1 MEVQSYRLTFHRPL
15 HGAQI
20 HKLILYLQKEL
31 GLSEDN
37 LKRLLA
43 SPPRTLV
50 EVPSLQEADR
60 LQAELEKLGCFV
72 VFDGLLSYDN
82 VPFPIPRELAGT
94 IQAELSKTLRCAGNL
109 AFFSVQIK
117 AEDPTVILPSMLG
130 RLPVRIAGRLR
141 DSDTVIG
148 IDNNR
153 LIILAFYTD
162 RKGIP
167 IVQNKIIN
175 ALVEHVGENIRICIG
190 VSLFPEDART
200 LKDLI
205 VLSESN
211 HLEWENNLYF
221 TPEKPVHTPEDAE
234 TPTPAADPDDSSPL
248 TDCLTKARGRIFQR
262 LLNMSPRT
270 LWPGLSQLSRARQ
283 RAFLD
288 RMPYDCPLLPVLKR
302 LIEAESKPAP
312 DKRVGQHFEAIIHQM
327 QMEEGLIERNKSQE
341 EILSSLDRLED
352 LPTLPSVAMEI
363 FEITSNPEFSVA
375 ELARVTMNDPAL
387 TSKLLKIVN
396 SAFFGSQQKITSVQK
411 AAVLLGS
418 DEIVDITFGLAAA
431 KVFDRPPI
439 RGLIDPELL
448 WHHSICTALIVRSL
462 CTKKDE
468 YETLG
473 VFTAGLLHDM
483 GKIFFMDNFPDS
495 YREIQDDTARQQLP
509 LFELEEDRMGI
520 NHALI
525 GNFLS
530 TKWNLPDSLSQAISF
545 HHQPTVA
552 PRYAKLA
559 ALVGFAD
566 YLYWQAAHR
575 FRLPELDIFPPRL
588 TFGHWR
594 MLTQIFPGF
603 NRARLQAMQKE
614 AVEIIEKNG
623 DLTR

>member
-1 MEVQSYRLTFHRPL
+1 MSPGSSSASIATGCIAVPPAGRWKRDVFSVHPDSGSRGPGIRPLPGNTKGYMEVQSYRLTFHRPL

-117 AEDPTVILPSMLG
+117 AEDPNVILPSMLG
-130 RLPVRIAGRLR
+130 RLPARIAGRLR

-234 TPTPAADPDDSSPL
+234 TPPPGGRPGRFVPPGGLPHQGPRPHLPAAAQHVAPHPL
-248 TDCLTKARGRIFQR
+248 AG
-262 LLNMSPRT
+262 
-270 LWPGLSQLSRARQ
+270 
-283 RAFLD
+283 
-288 RMPYDCPLLPVLKR
+288 
-302 LIEAESKPAP
+302 AE
-312 DKRVGQHFEAIIHQM
+312 
-327 QMEEGLIERNKSQE
+327 
-341 EILSSLDRLED
+341 
-352 LPTLPSVAMEI
+352 
-363 FEITSNPEFSVA
+363 
-375 ELARVTMNDPAL
+375 PAL
-387 TSKLLKIVN
+387 P
-396 SAFFGSQQKITSVQK
+396 GQ
-411 AAVLLGS
+411 
-418 DEIVDITFGLAAA
+418 
-431 KVFDRPPI
+431 
-439 RGLIDPELL
+439 
-448 WHHSICTALIVRSL
+448 
-462 CTKKDE
+462 
-468 YETLG
+468 
-473 VFTAGLLHDM
+473 TAGL
-483 GKIFFMDNFPDS
+483 S
-495 YREIQDDTARQQLP
+495 RQD
-509 LFELEEDRMGI
+509 
-520 NHALI
+520 AL
-525 GNFLS
+525 
-530 TKWNLPDSLSQAISF
+530 
-545 HHQPTVA
+545 
-552 PRYAKLA
+552 
-559 ALVGFAD
+559 
-566 YLYWQAAHR
+566 
-575 FRLPELDIFPPRL
+575 
-588 TFGHWR
+588 
-594 MLTQIFPGF
+594 
-603 NRARLQAMQKE
+603 
-614 AVEIIEKNG
+614 
-623 DLTR
+623 